1 MGASF
6 IVLSPLQ
13 ISVDPPVIL
22 CLPRNTPS
30 TRKSIVHLFES
41 FTKVP
46 LWKWQLF
53 VTGAYFEMGGWV

>member
-6 IVLSPLQ
+6 IFLSSPQ
-13 ISVDPPVIL
+13 ISVIL
-22 CLPRNTPS
+22 CLPTNTPS

-41 FTKVP
+41 FTNTSVA
-46 LWKWQLF
+46 WQLF